1 MSGSLDSFAIPRW
14 GVMWGLAIFVYV
26 ALKGISWIQR
36 TPSDA
41 PIWKHAAYLVGWPG
55 MDVDAFLNVRSA
67 SRPTVI
73 DWGFAFFKFG
83 CGIGVLLFIVPA
95 LGGANEYLVGWLG
108 MLGIAFTLHFG
119 LFHIL
124 SCACRQLG
132 LTAVPIMNWPIAS
145 QSLSE
150 FWGKRWNLAFRDLT
164 YHLLFRPLVRYFG
177 PAATVMAGFILSGL
191 VHDVVISIPSGGGY
205 GLPTCYFSIQG
216 SAILAE
222 RSRWGRAIG
231 LGRGLRGW
239 LFCLVVLVA
248 PCALLFHEPFVCGVI
263 IPFLQ
268 ATRIVR

>member
-1 MSGSLDSFAIPRW
+1 VSDSLYGFVVPRW
-14 GVMWGLAIFVYV
+14 GVMWAIAVSIYG
-26 ALKGISWIQR
+26 ASKGISWFR
-36 TPSDA
+36 RKPSAA
-41 PIWKHAAYLVGWPG
+41 PVWKHVTYLVGWPG
-55 MDVDAFLNVRSA
+55 MDVDAFLDVRPA

-73 DWGFAFFKFG
+73 DWGFAFFKFA
-83 CGIGVLLFIVPA
+83 CGLGVLLFIVPA
-95 LGGANEYLVGWLG
+95 LGGANEYIVGWVG
-108 MLGIAFTLHFG
+108 MLGIVFILHFG

-132 LTAVPIMNWPIAS
+132 LNAVPIMNWPIAS
-145 QSLSE
+145 QSLTE

-164 YHLLFRPLVRYFG
+164 YQLLFRPLARFMG
-177 PAATVMAGFILSGL
+177 PAGALMAGFMLSGL

-216 SAILAE
+216 TAILAE

-231 LGRGLRGW
+231 LGHGLRGW

-248 PCALLFHEPFVCGVI
+248 PCALLFHQPFVCRVI

-268 ATRIVR
+268 AAGVVR